1 MRRHNWLSDG
11 HSFSHRDAQGL
22 GYSPYMALS
31 LRILAASA
39 IGIGYVLLVG
49 LLIFAGH
56 SVRTPHLQIED
67 IQPTDGV
74 VVLTGG
80 EHRVR
85 EGLKLMAATP
95 VRRVLISGVY
105 RSTSRE
111 DFRRR
116 FGLPTVL
123 SDCCLDIGYVAQDT
137 VGNAEETR
145 DWVDAWG
152 FQRLIV
158 VTSGYH
164 MPRGLLELR
173 RALPDVELI
182 PHPVNWR
189 REQPVRWWLDSAAFR
204 LVLREYGKY
213 LIALVRL

>member
-1 MRRHNWLSDG
+1 MSVI
-11 HSFSHRDAQGL
+11 
-22 GYSPYMALS
+22 
-31 LRILAASA
+31 LRLLTGGA
-39 IGIGYVLLVG
+39 ISIGYALLVG
-49 LLIFAGH
+49 LLLFGGQALHAPRFA
-56 SVRTPHLQIED
+56 STDLRPS
-67 IQPTDGV
+67 DGV

-80 EHRVR
+80 ENRVR
-85 EGLKLMAATP
+85 EGLKLMTEAP

-111 DFRRR
+111 DFRRH
-116 FGLPTVL
+116 FALPSVL
-123 SDCCLDIGYVAQDT
+123 SDCCLDIGYLAQDT

-145 DWVDAWG
+145 AWVEAWG

-164 MPRGLLELR
+164 MPRSLLELR

-182 PHPVNWR
+182 PHPVGWG
-189 REQPVRWWLDSAAFR
+189 RENKPRWWLDDTALR

-213 LIALVRL
+213 IVALVRI